1 MGVTN
6 SAQSGHIFGLMSCWQ
21 NEISGSFCTFYN
33 VRDMPRRPCCRRSC
47 RYRSGPSARGR
58 GMVGGASWTFL
69 VTVRHADSGW
79 EDYADGWRVLDG
91 QGSVLGTRVLFHPHV
106 TEQPFTRSL
115 SGVKVPNGAS
125 FVMLQTRTKPEGWG
139 AALYSLEI
147 AD

>member
-58 GMVGGASWTFL
+58 GMVGGASWAGHRGRSWSLCAMLIAVGKTMQMDGAFL
-69 VTVRHADSGW
+69 TG
-79 EDYADGWRVLDG
+79 
-91 QGSVLGTRVLFHPHV
+91 
-106 TEQPFTRSL
+106 
-115 SGVKVPNGAS
+115 KGAFLES
-125 FVMLQTRTKPEGWG
+125 AFCFART
-139 AALYSLEI
+139 
-147 AD
+147 